1 MWLAASQIVRHVS
14 GKVLTFSCSPC
25 GVHFLKRGLALQ
37 AWWKDISENPPTA
50 TATAVAA
57 LRVTQFKR
65 SPGVVGGGLAIRVC
79 EKCYRSARRPAPPIP
94 PPPARAQPS
103 TVGFLSPTPPTPLP
117 RTVPCLQCQHIL
129 ETLQKRTARAE
140 RLLAR
145 VHARVR
151 AFSEELATARAAS
164 PSSLPQQTALAVG
177 ESRNNGSLTV
187 AEFLRE
193 VRAGNHWS
201 DEDQVNL

>member
-79 EKCYRSARRPAPPIP
+79 EKCYRSARRPALPIP
-94 PPPARAQPS
+94 PPPQELSLPPLVFSLPPHPR
-103 TVGFLSPTPPTPLP
+103 LSPEPFPAYNVNIYWKPCRNGRPGLSVCSHGYTRGLEPSAKSSPPRGPRHLP
-117 RTVPCLQCQHIL
+117 RCLS
-129 ETLQKRTARAE
+129 K
-140 RLLAR
+140 LLWR
-145 VHARVR
+145 W
-151 AFSEELATARAAS
+151 ARAATTG
-164 PSSLPQQTALAVG
+164 PSRLPNFFGKYVLGIIGAT
-177 ESRNNGSLTV
+177 RIK
-187 AEFLRE
+187 
-193 VRAGNHWS
+193 
-201 DEDQVNL
+201 